1 MTPTLR
7 DRFVFETWIKIFSFH
22 RLILGVGRCNL
33 TRRLELDLINF
44 YPGLIKESC
53 DSFELGGEESNV

>member
-1 MTPTLR
+1 M
-7 DRFVFETWIKIFSFH
+7 FETWIKIFSFH

-53 DSFELGGEESNV
+53 DWFELGGEESNV